1 MKKSLFIILSLIII
15 ILSAEGCAP
24 TKLITEER
32 MISADR
38 LIKKLE
44 ANRRKIKTFRGTGV
58 LSVSSS
64 VLNAKSNFEVILKKP
79 DSIKVSFYG
88 PFGIDLAHAL
98 ITPDNFL
105 FYDVINNNLYRGR
118 MRDGIIRQV
127 LKVDFSLD
135 ELVDALAGSVNLTD
149 KLRKEP
155 DNYDVDG
162 DSYKLTYLDS
172 DQNIEKIFTVRHDDL
187 AISQN
192 VMRNIN
198 GKVLLEGKYSRFR
211 TFDDVPIPQ
220 EIYLN
225 DLLNKQSIRVDYR
238 RIEVN
243 QNSISLKFEI
253 PSDVKIVEW

>member
-1 MKKSLFIILSLIII
+1 MKKSLLMLLSFILIL
-15 ILSAEGCAP
+15 LSAEGCAP
-24 TKLITEER
+24 TRPITEER

-58 LSVSSS
+58 ISVSSS
-64 VLNAKSNFEVILKKP
+64 DLNAKSNFEVILKKP
-79 DSIKVSFYG
+79 DSLKVSFYG

-118 MRDGIIRQV
+118 MRDGIIKQV

-149 KLRKEP
+149 KLRVEP
-155 DNYDVDG
+155 DKYEVEG
-162 DSYKLTYLDS
+162 DSYKLTYIDS
-172 DQNIEKIFTVRHDDL
+172 EQSIEKIFTVRNDDL

-192 VMRNIN
+192 LLKNSD
-198 GKVLLEGKYSRFR
+198 GKVLLEGNYSKFR
-211 TFDDVPIPQ
+211 TFEDVPIPQ

-225 DLLNKQSIRVDYR
+225 DLFNKQSLRVDYR
-238 RIEVN
+238 RIEIN
-243 QNSISLKFEI
+243 QNSINLKFDI
-253 PSDVKIVEW
+253 PSDVKIREW

>member
-1 MKKSLFIILSLIII
+1 MKKSLLTLLSLIL
-15 ILSAEGCAP
+15 ILLAAEGCAP
-24 TKLITEER
+24 TRPITEER

-58 LSVSSS
+58 ISVSSS
-64 VLNAKSNFEVILKKP
+64 DLNARSNFEVILKKP
-79 DSIKVSFYG
+79 DSLKVSFYG

-118 MRDGIIRQV
+118 MRDGIIKQV
-127 LKVDFSLD
+127 LKVEFPLD

-149 KLRKEP
+149 KLRVEP
-155 DNYDVDG
+155 DKYDVEG
-162 DSYKLTYLDS
+162 DSYKLTYFHP
-172 DQNIEKIFTVRHDDL
+172 DQNFEKIFTVRNDDL

-192 VMRNIN
+192 LLKNSN
-198 GKVLLEGKYSRFR
+198 GKILLEGKFSRFK

-220 EIYLN
+220 EIFLN
-225 DLLNKQSIRVDYR
+225 DLSNKQSLRVDYR
-238 RIEVN
+238 RIEIN
-243 QNSISLKFEI
+243 QNSISLKIEI
-253 PSDVKIVEW
+253 PSDVKIREW